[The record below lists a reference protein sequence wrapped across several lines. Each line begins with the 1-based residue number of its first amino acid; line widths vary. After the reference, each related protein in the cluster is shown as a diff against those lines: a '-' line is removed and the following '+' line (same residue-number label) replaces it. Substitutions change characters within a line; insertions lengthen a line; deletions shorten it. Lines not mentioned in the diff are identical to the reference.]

1 MSPQMRISYNLAEGE
16 KARSKNYFAPISFL
30 FLMTPFPWQPRLRS
44 PHWWILNI
52 TIKAPSYL
60 HAINEMYIVF

>member
-30 FLMTPFPWQPRLRS
+30 FLNDPVPMATKVKVTPLVDFKYHNKS
-44 PHWWILNI
+44 AILL
-52 TIKAPSYL
+52 TRYK
-60 HAINEMYIVF
+60 